1 MSWRKISRGD
11 ALPDGLDAHRERA
24 AGALRDFFTGGQER
38 GETGAR
44 LDFLTGRADRSN
56 AGLIRDLG
64 GVKAAAAATGAAERT
79 VRDWR
84 AGAHS
89 PTGAHL
95 TSLERAAKRAT
106 VNEFGG
112 SRSVASQTGVSQ
124 RQVQRWIRQRT
135 DVSGRAAHLLNV
147 AETRRRVEQNRT
159 QNGRFPASM
168 PMYLRAKGHVRVKA
182 TSSTPTYEAD
192 RDVHAEIDETT
203 QDRAID
209 ALARGDDAAVQ
220 AAVESALTSD
230 YASLGDAL
238 YNAREGY
245 GFFLDRIDE
254 TDMFHGPR

>member
-1 MSWRKISRGD
+1 MSWRKISRGE

-24 AGALRDFFTGGQER
+24 AGALREFFTGGAER
-38 GETGAR
+38 GDTGAR
-44 LDFLTGRADRSN
+44 LDFLTGRAERSN
-56 AGLIRDLG
+56 AELIRDLG

-89 PTGAHL
+89 PTGTHL
-95 TSLERAAKRAT
+95 TALERSAKRAT

-112 SRSVASQTGVSQ
+112 SRAVSQATGTSQ

-135 DVSGRAAHLLNV
+135 EAKGRAAHQLNK
-147 AETRRRVEQNRT
+147 AEVRQRVDAARQAQGQT
-159 QNGRFPASM
+159 PDSPLF
-168 PMYLRAKGHVRVKA
+168 LRAKGHVRVRA
-182 TSSTPTYEAD
+182 TTRTPTYEAD
-192 RDVHAEIDETT
+192 RDVHAQLDEQT

-220 AAVESALTSD
+220 GAVERALTSD
-230 YASLGDAL
+230 YASLGDGL
-238 YNAREGY
+238 YNARDGY

-254 TDMFHGPR
+254 TGMYDEPR